1 MIHGMKNIGIAVP
14 EVLLPNPEVD
24 LEKWAVVACDQYT
37 SEPEYWA
44 EVEKFTGDSPSTLHM
59 IFPEVYLGKGNE
71 QERINKINNT
81 MKEYLERNVLVPQK
95 RGFVY
100 VDREISHSKSRKGLI
115 MLIDLEHYDYN
126 RGSGT
131 LVRATEGTILD
142 RLPPRVKIR
151 ENAVI
156 ESPHIMLLIDDPEMT
171 VIEPIAAQ
179 ADKFEKLY
187 DFDLMKNGGH
197 IRGYLVSD
205 DKYIESICKALAKLA
220 DKKTFQDKYGLG
232 NDSKVLLFAAGD
244 GNHSL
249 ATAKVCWENLK
260 KSISES
266 EYETHPARYAL
277 VEVVNIHDEGLIFE
291 PIHRVLFNVSTDKFL
306 CDIVDYFNNKP
317 SSKCCI
323 TDSRKAA
330 GENIH
335 SIEFISG
342 KKCGFFEIENSGF
355 NLEVAALQDFLDKYL
370 KDNPGITIDY
380 IHGAES
386 LKKLCWGDNN
396 IGFLLQPMKKSDLFK
411 TVILD
416 GSLPKKTFSMGEAE
430 EKRYYLEC
438 RKIR

>member
-1 MIHGMKNIGIAVP
+1 
-14 EVLLPNPEVD
+14 
-24 LEKWAVVACDQYT
+24 
-37 SEPEYWA
+37 
-44 EVEKFTGDSPSTLHM
+44 
-59 IFPEVYLGKGNE
+59 
-71 QERINKINNT
+71 
-81 MKEYLERNVLVPQK
+81 
-95 RGFVY
+95 
-100 VDREISHSKSRKGLI
+100 
-115 MLIDLEHYDYN
+115 
-126 RGSGT
+126 
-131 LVRATEGTILD
+131 
-142 RLPPRVKIR
+142 
-151 ENAVI
+151 
-156 ESPHIMLLIDDPEMT
+156 
-171 VIEPIAAQ
+171 
-179 ADKFEKLY
+179 
-187 DFDLMKNGGH
+187 MKNGGH

-386 LKKLCWGDNN
+386 LKKLCRGDNN